1 MKKIKPPEKKT
12 GIWLDQETAYI
23 IRVSGETEPML
34 ERIKS
39 DVESRIRIRGEGK
52 VSARFGN
59 AFIDDQEKK
68 QRRQRHQRQRYFD
81 IIIHELAD
89 IDYIYLFGPGKG
101 KEELNNAI
109 EKAHAFKGQVIAMET
124 TDRLTKNQMIAK
136 VIEFFNSDEFRD
148 LKRKLRKELKLAG
161 I

>member
-1 MKKIKPPEKKT
+1 MKKIKSPEKKA

-23 IRVSGETEPML
+23 IRVSGETEPIL
-34 ERIKS
+34 EKIKS

-59 AFIDDQEKK
+59 AFINDQEKK
-68 QRRQRHQRQRYFD
+68 QRRQRQQRQRYFKE
-81 IIIHELAD
+81 IIQQLAD

-109 EKAHAFKGQVIAMET
+109 EKAHAFKGKVVAVET
-124 TDRLTKNQMIAK
+124 ADRLTKNQMLAK
-136 VIEFFNSDEFRD
+136 ATDFFSDD
-148 LKRKLRKELKLAG
+148 TLKNLKRKLTF

>member
-1 MKKIKPPEKKT
+1 MKKIKAPEKKA
-12 GIWLDQETAYI
+12 GIWIDQETAYI

-68 QRRQRHQRQRYFD
+68 Q
-81 IIIHELAD
+81 ELED
-89 IDYIYLFGPGKG
+89 DPLGNRIQV
-101 KEELNNAI
+101 
-109 EKAHAFKGQVIAMET
+109 EK
-124 TDRLTKNQMIAK
+124 L
-136 VIEFFNSDEFRD
+136 
-148 LKRKLRKELKLAG
+148 
-161 I
+161 